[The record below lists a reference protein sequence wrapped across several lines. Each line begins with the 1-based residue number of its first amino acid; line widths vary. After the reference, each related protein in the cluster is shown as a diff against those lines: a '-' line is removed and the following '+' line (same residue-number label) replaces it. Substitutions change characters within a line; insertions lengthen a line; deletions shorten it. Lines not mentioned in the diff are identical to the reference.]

1 MLWIKIHKITGQT
14 VIASTKVED
23 INFVYIDLN
32 PQTGKKSLNYIMSMY
47 NWTLLVGMMS
57 KADDAQLDTITREL
71 AAMVS
76 AARLVP
82 AKKMN
87 KKHK

>member
-1 MLWIKIHKITGQT
+1 MLWIKIHKTDGQT

-32 PQTGKKSLNYIMSMY
+32 PQTGKKSLDYIMSMY
-47 NWTLLVGMMS
+47 NWTLLVGMLP
-57 KADDAQLDTITREL
+57 KADSTQVTTIVREL
-71 AAMVS
+71 ESMVS

-82 AKKMN
+82 VKKMN

>member
-1 MLWIKIHKITGQT
+1 MLWIKINKITGQT
-14 VIASTKVED
+14 VIAAVK
-23 INFVYIDLN
+23 INDKNYIYIDLD
-32 PQTGKKSLNYIMSMY
+32 PQTGKKSLEYIMHMY